1 MSIPKEPRQLM
12 INIMYLVLT
21 ALLALNVSAEI
32 FNAFKVVDEGLKSS
46 NQALDDANSK
56 LPDIIKERAK
66 KTKELEKYAERVD
79 PARDLSREFTDYI
92 DGIVD
97 HMIDASG
104 DANGVHD
111 EGDYRDVK
119 GVKELKGKKNK
130 DITTRYLVEDEKKG
144 AELKDKVLEYRA
156 RFLEL
161 VDDEDKA
168 AFEREIAL
176 SIDDETWQKSI
187 NTKKN
192 TNWETFNF
200 RQMPLAAT
208 MPIFSKFKNDAKAT
222 ESALLNYLQGK
233 VGGEE
238 IVLDQFTVVS
248 APKKSYVIKG
258 EQFQTEVFLS
268 ASASANSN
276 TGISIKINGSPA
288 TLDENGVARWSV
300 PASSVGVK
308 TYNAEITTT
317 NPTTG
322 ETKTY
327 NNSFEYEVGERSV
340 TVSPTKMNVFYIGV
354 ENPVEVSAAGVS
366 SNNMQVSM
374 SGAGGGTIS
383 RKDGGFVVNVTK
395 QTRKGEFAKVNV
407 SAPGISVSK
416 DFRVKRIPDPVVT
429 LSGKAVSSMG
439 SGEFKAQQALI
450 PVLQG
455 FDFDAR
461 CDIVG
466 FNFYRSAKRQD
477 PETNTNKGG
486 KFDVRTK
493 EIQQKAKPGDIFL
506 FEGIKCRCP
515 GDQVNR
521 PLPNMVLRIK

>member
-46 NQALDDANSK
+46 NQALDDSNSK

-79 PARDLSREFTDYI
+79 PARDLSKEFSDYI
-92 DGIVD
+92 DGILD

-104 DANGVHD
+104 DQNGVHD

-119 GVKELKGKKNK
+119 GVQELKGKKNK

-144 AELKDKVLEYRA
+144 AELKAKVMEFRGK
-156 RFLEL
+156 FLEL
-161 VDDEDKA
+161 IDEEDRA
-168 AFEREIAL
+168 AWESKIAMT
-176 SIDDETWQKSI
+176 IDDETWQQSV

-208 MPIFSKFKNDAKAT
+208 MPIFTKFKNDAKST
-222 ESALLNYLQGK
+222 EAAILNYLQGK

-258 EQFQTEVFLS
+258 DRFETEVFLS

-276 TGISIKINGSPA
+276 TGIGIKINGTPVSI
-288 TLDENGVARWSV
+288 DENGVAKWSA
-300 PASSVGVK
+300 PASGVGVK
-308 TYNAEITTT
+308 KYNAEITTT

-322 ETKTY
+322 EVKTY

-354 ENPVEVSAAGVS
+354 PNPVEVSAAGVS
-366 SNNMQVSM
+366 SNNMKVSM

-383 RKDGGFVVNVTK
+383 RQGGGFVVNVTK
-395 QTRKGEFAKVNV
+395 QTRRDEFAKVNV

-416 DFRVKRIPDPVVT
+416 DFRVKRIPDPIPT
-429 LSGKAVSSMG
+429 LSGKVVNSMG
-439 SGEFKAQQALI
+439 NGEFKAQGGII
-450 PVLQG
+450 PVLEG
-455 FDFDAR
+455 FDFDAK
-461 CDIVG
+461 CNIAG
-466 FNFYRSAKRQD
+466 FQFVRAAKRAD
-477 PETNTNKGG
+477 PEINLNQGG
-486 KFDVRTK
+486 KFNARSM
-493 EIQQKAKPGDIFL
+493 ELRNMAKPGDL
-506 FEGIKCRCP
+506 YVFENIKCKCP
-515 GDQVNR
+515 GDVTQR
-521 PLPNMVLRIK
+521 PLPNMIIRIN

>member
-32 FNAFKVVDEGLKSS
+32 FNAFKVVDQGLKSS
-46 NQALDDANSK
+46 NKALDDSNAK

-79 PARDLSREFTDYI
+79 PARQLSREFTTYI

-97 HMIDASG
+97 HMIDQSG

-111 EGDYRDVK
+111 DGDYRDVK
-119 GVKELKGKKNK
+119 GVKELKGKKDK
-130 DITTRYLVEDEKKG
+130 DITTRYLVEDDKKG
-144 AELKDKVLEYRA
+144 AELKEKVMEYRTK
-156 RFLEL
+156 FLEL
-161 VDDEDKA
+161 IDDEDKA
-168 AFEREIAL
+168 AFEREIAMG
-176 SIDDETWQKSI
+176 IDDETWRNSA

-222 ESALLNYLQGK
+222 EAAILNYLQGK

-258 EQFQTEVFLS
+258 ETFETDVFLS

-276 TGISIKINGSPA
+276 TGISMRINGSPA
-288 TLDENGVARWSV
+288 TIDENGVAKWRA
-300 PASSVGVK
+300 PASSVGIK
-308 TYNAEITTT
+308 RYNAEITTT

-322 ETKTY
+322 EVKTY
-327 NNSFEYEVGERSV
+327 TNSFEYEVGERSV

-354 ENPVEVSAAGVS
+354 ENPVEISAAGIS
-366 SNNMQVSM
+366 SNDMKVSM

-383 RKDGGFVVNVTK
+383 RKDGGFVVNVNK
-395 QTRKGEFAKVNV
+395 QTRKGEFAKINV

-416 DFRVKRIPDPVVT
+416 DFRVKRIPDPIVT
-429 LSGKAVSSMG
+429 LSGKQPTSMG
-439 SGEFKAQQALI
+439 NGEFKAQGALI

-461 CDIVG
+461 CNIVG

-477 PETNTNKGG
+477 PETSVNKGG
-486 KFDVRTK
+486 SFTANTK
-493 EIQQKAKPGDIFL
+493 NIQMKAKPGDIFL

-515 GDQVNR
+515 GDVANR
-521 PLPNMVLRIK
+521 PLPNMVVRIK